1 MRPRTH
7 SRLLACMSGL
17 ALAACD
23 LGPSG
28 PGTVSGSVTGNA
40 ALGAVVL
47 DVTWPGVVGFDG
59 RGSTQVYSAPVADSP
74 DRYRVVLV
82 GPTGGNLPFA
92 IAVDDAYLQSPV
104 VTVVEAAGIDNLP
117 LSVAGLRVV
126 LER

>member
-1 MRPRTH
+1 MRARKH
-7 SRLLACMSGL
+7 SRLLAGLSVL
-17 ALAACD
+17 ALTACD

-28 PGTVSGSVTGNA
+28 PGTVTGSVTGDA

-47 DVTWPGVVGFDG
+47 DVTWPGVAGFEG
-59 RGSTQVYSAPVADSP
+59 RGSTQVYSAPVTDSP

-82 GPTGGNLPFA
+82 SPTGGDLPFA

-117 LSVAGLRVV
+117 MSVAGLRVV